1 MDERRN
7 GEEEGWR
14 RMKGQEEK
22 KKKVAL
28 RMIFELRLKFHVVA
42 CYGKGSFWLR
52 TLFFFFAF
60 IPSTFAPSL

>member
-1 MDERRN
+1 MEEMKWEKEKVLEEDE
-7 GEEEGWR
+7 EP
-14 RMKGQEEK
+14 EK
-22 KKKVAL
+22 IKVAL

>member
-1 MDERRN
+1 MEERRN

-14 RMKGQEEK
+14 RMMRKNK
-22 KKKVAL
+22 IKIKVAL
-28 RMIFELRLKFHVVA
+28 RMIFQLRLKFHVVA